1 MTTQRTP
8 ISSRLLSPLE
18 LLRTIWRQRVILF
31 ASIFFCMG
39 IAEIFLARTER
50 EYSSR
55 LVITYILPQSE
66 GLALGRDG
74 LKASPERTLATQ
86 IEIIRSP
93 TLYDRVVKRMTSPH
107 TKLGIRG
114 DVRKD
119 TDVLSLMVVSDSPN
133 AAHEGSKLLY
143 QEFIKYLYERK
154 ATTVNLLTSALA
166 DEIEQIEK
174 SLLLLPESN
183 PSGLEQ
189 ARRSALLVQLEALER
204 RRSDIEIS
212 ISAGIPDVA
221 VLYAS
226 DEPPKISDYP
236 RPKRTRAA
244 GILFGASL
252 GSLAALILGLLRRR
266 VINSNDISLIDSTIK
281 HLKTVDLTQQ
291 MRGPAPSGSA
301 NGRRQLPKMDLTST
315 LSDLGILRSRSLL
328 IGVSSVDSQNEIA
341 PAVSALLALR
351 ASELGCR
358 VVLVDATHD
367 EGPRIA
373 TTTKS
378 LELSRTQYGF
388 FDGAAADAQLDE
400 IVQST
405 GLHNLCVVNRGT
417 ERGDPLS
424 SVMRSGIG
432 RILHSFK
439 SQFDLTILNLS
450 PVQQSLVSQNLLRY
464 CDIHLGIAIIGVT
477 PMSLAWSSN
486 SCVRD
491 FGEQNLER
499 RFLLI
504 NDRRLATQR
513 WIVNRPR
520 RHRSCI
526 EVLSEHVR

>member
-1 MTTQRTP
+1 MTTPRTP

-18 LLRTIWRQRVILF
+18 LLRVIWRQRTILF
-31 ASIFFCMG
+31 ASIFLCVG

-50 EYSSR
+50 EYSSP

-74 LKASPERTLATQ
+74 LRASPERTLATQ
-86 IEIIRSP
+86 IEIIRSV
-93 TLYDRVVKRMTSPH
+93 TLYNRVVERMTSPH

-119 TDVLSLMVVSDSPN
+119 TDVLSLRVVSDSPN

-166 DEIEQIEK
+166 DEVEQIEK

-183 PSGLEQ
+183 LSGLEQ

-221 VLYAS
+221 VLYAP

-252 GSLAALILGLLRRR
+252 GSLSALILGLLRRR

-291 MRGPAPSGSA
+291 MRGPPHPEAP
-301 NGRRQLPKMDLTST
+301 T
-315 LSDLGILRSRSLL
+315 
-328 IGVSSVDSQNEIA
+328 
-341 PAVSALLALR
+341 
-351 ASELGCR
+351 
-358 VVLVDATHD
+358 
-367 EGPRIA
+367 
-373 TTTKS
+373 
-378 LELSRTQYGF
+378 
-388 FDGAAADAQLDE
+388 AA
-400 IVQST
+400 
-405 GLHNLCVVNRGT
+405 
-417 ERGDPLS
+417 
-424 SVMRSGIG
+424 
-432 RILHSFK
+432 
-439 SQFDLTILNLS
+439 
-450 PVQQSLVSQNLLRY
+450 
-464 CDIHLGIAIIGVT
+464 
-477 PMSLAWSSN
+477 
-486 SCVRD
+486 
-491 FGEQNLER
+491 
-499 RFLLI
+499 I
-504 NDRRLATQR
+504 NFQR
-513 WIVNRPR
+513 WI
-520 RHRSCI
+520 
-526 EVLSEHVR
+526 